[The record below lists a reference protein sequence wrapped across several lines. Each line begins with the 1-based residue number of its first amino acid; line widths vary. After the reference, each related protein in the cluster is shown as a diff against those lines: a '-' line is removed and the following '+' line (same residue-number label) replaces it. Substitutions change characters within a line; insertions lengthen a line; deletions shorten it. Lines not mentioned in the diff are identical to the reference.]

1 MQKIPAIFKV
11 RSSKNEKNI
20 TRGSHAIDK
29 KICALLLSKK
39 NLKRLYTNVV
49 DYDKVDK

>member
-11 RSSKNEKNI
+11 RSSKNAKDI
-20 TRGSHAIDK
+20 TRNSDAIDK

-39 NLKRLYTNVV
+39 DLKRLHTNVV